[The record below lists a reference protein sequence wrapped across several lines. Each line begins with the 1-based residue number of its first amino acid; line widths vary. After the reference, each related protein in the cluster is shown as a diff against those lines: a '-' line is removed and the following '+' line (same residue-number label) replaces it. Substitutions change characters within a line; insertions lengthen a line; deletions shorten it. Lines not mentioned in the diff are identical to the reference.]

1 MGKAIDNH
9 HGARAADH
17 GRTRDWRKA
26 MSDNV
31 ALALIVY
38 TGLQIFVTVNALK
51 EGVSSTLPYFALV
64 ILVAAIIPACRWAEK
79 RWKDLSPAAASDESL
94 KGEFRRDQFILWA
107 AAIGLPLI
115 LTALFKAIFSATA

>member
-1 MGKAIDNH
+1 MGKVIENH
-9 HGARAADH
+9 HDLGTVDH
-17 GRTRDWRKA
+17 GHARDWRKA

-51 EGVSSTLPYFALV
+51 EGVSSTLPYFALI

-79 RWKDLSPAAASDESL
+79 RWKDLSPEAASDESL

-115 LTALFKAIFSATA
+115 LTALFKVMFSVTS